1 VDVQV
6 EKPEA
11 TLARIT
17 LTVPADEFQGE
28 YKRGLQ
34 HERGRVRMKGFRPG
48 KAPLAFVEKQVG
60 AELREGLKQH
70 FVSQAYR
77 QAQEEHGIKPFANPR
92 VPKEAA
98 EEGEDGGFTL
108 TFEVALRP
116 EVTLGTYK
124 GLELE
129 SELQHVTD
137 DDVERG
143 VEDLRKQ
150 HSRPEPAGE
159 EGLKEDGLALG
170 DVRFL
175 HGEEEVFTREGLR
188 LGIPQPPP
196 GIDADAWKEA
206 LTGKG
211 EGDTFTVAMTLPD
224 SIENEEARGQEGTCE
239 VTVKQAYDLVPPS
252 DEEMCQGAQVE
263 DMDGFRAKLRE
274 HMESSAQQGE
284 QNRIETVLLERVL
297 AEAQCD
303 LPASIL
309 DEQTEVRLAQFEQ
322 ELEQRQVPEEQRE
335 AAREE
340 QRPTARDEAARG
352 LKALLVVETI
362 AEAES
367 IAVAGEDMNAEL
379 QAIADRNQAELEE
392 VRKYYGENQG
402 MFQQMAVELL
412 ERKVRAF
419 LREQATVKD
428 PA

>member
-1 VDVQV
+1 MDVQV

-34 HERGRVRMKGFRPG
+34 HERSRVRMKGFRPG

-70 FVSQAYR
+70 FVGQAYR
-77 QAQEEHGIKPFANPR
+77 QAQEEHGLKPFANPR
-92 VPKEAA
+92 VPKEDAQ
-98 EEGEDGGFTL
+98 ESEDGSFSL

-116 EVTLGTYK
+116 DVTVGTYK
-124 GLELE
+124 GLEIE

-143 VEDLRKQ
+143 VDDLRKQ

-159 EGLKEDGLALG
+159 AGIQEEGLALG

-175 HGEEEVFTREGLR
+175 HGEEEVFSREGLR
-188 LGIPQPPP
+188 LGVPQPPP
-196 GIDADAWKEA
+196 GIEADAWKEG
-206 LTGKG
+206 LLGKG
-211 EGDTFTVAMTLPD
+211 EGDTFTVPMTLPD
-224 SIENEEARGQEGTCE
+224 TVENEEARGQEGTCE
-239 VTVKQAYDLVPPS
+239 VTIKQAYDLVPPT
-252 DEEMCQGAQVE
+252 DEEMCQGTQVD
-263 DMDGFRAKLRE
+263 DMDAFRAKLRE
-274 HMESSAQQGE
+274 HMEASAQQGE
-284 QNRIETVLLERVL
+284 QNRVETVLLEKVL
-297 AEAQCD
+297 AEAECE
-303 LPASIL
+303 LPASVL
-309 DEQTEVRLAQFEQ
+309 DEQTEVRLAQFGQ
-322 ELEQRQVPEEQRE
+322 ELEQRQVPEEQRGP
-335 AAREE
+335 AIEE

-367 IAVAGEDMNAEL
+367 ISVTGEDMNAEL
-379 QAIADRNQAELEE
+379 QSIAERNQAEVDE
-392 VRKYYGENQG
+392 VRKYYSENQG
-402 MFQQMAVELL
+402 MLQQMGVELL

-428 PA
+428 PG